1 MTKFRWT
8 LLSKN
13 GNNFEAT
20 LDFVKRIVRLVA
32 FDNVTST
39 LLLVWTGLNAQV
51 DIGDAQL
58 HSVIA
63 IMT

>member
-1 MTKFRWT
+1 M
-8 LLSKN
+8 LSKN